1 VAKSN
6 DRGLIQ
12 IYTGEGKGKTTAAL
26 GQAMRASGHDM
37 KILMI
42 QFMKGEDSGEL
53 EFARKYHPFK
63 IVQVSQGNCFKKTE
77 EQLKKDSGE
86 TIDLAL
92 NEMLSLKYDMII
104 LDEIF
109 VALKLNALKPEQVL
123 DLIQKKPEKLDL
135 ILTGRYAPPEIIER
149 ADLVTEMKMIKH
161 PYNKGVS
168 AKCGIEY

>member
-1 VAKSN
+1 MSKSN
-6 DRGLIQ
+6 ERGLIQ

-53 EFARKYHPFK
+53 EFARKYHPFE

-77 EQLKKDSGE
+77 EQLKEDAGKTME
-86 TIDLAL
+86 LAL
-92 NEMLSLKYDMII
+92 KEMLSLKYDMLI

-109 VALKLNALKPEQVL
+109 VALKRNALKPEQVL
-123 DLIQKKPEKLDL
+123 DLIQKKPGRLEL
-135 ILTGRYAPPEIIER
+135 ILTGRYAPPEIMER

-161 PYNKGVS
+161 PFNTGIS